1 MSSLIGTIHIAKKQL
16 GMDEDAYR
24 GFLAG
29 VTGKTSC
36 AAMSSRELWRVVEA
50 LKKVGFNPASGTKKK
65 KNAPSQMGKI
75 RALWLNAAN
84 SGYLRER
91 SEKAIDAYIQRITG
105 RSAKECEPSD
115 LSMVIESLKA
125 WIGRLKRAR

>member
-50 LKKVGFNPASGTKKK
+50 LKKVGFTPTSGTKKES
-65 KNAPSQMGKI
+65 PSQMGKI
-75 RALWLNAAN
+75 RALWLSAVNA
-84 SGYLRER
+84 GYLRER

-105 RSAKECEPSD
+105 RAAKECGPSD
-115 LSMVIESLKA
+115 LSLVIESLKA
-125 WIGRLKRAR
+125 WIGRLKRAKQG